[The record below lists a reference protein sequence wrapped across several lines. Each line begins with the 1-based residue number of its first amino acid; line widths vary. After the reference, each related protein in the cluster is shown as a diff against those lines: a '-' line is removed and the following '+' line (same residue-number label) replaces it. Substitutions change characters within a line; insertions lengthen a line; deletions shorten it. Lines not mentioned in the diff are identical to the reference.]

1 MDIVIHQLNERCWV
15 IQGHQ
20 YSMSKHGENI
30 KELHISY
37 HNGDHYS
44 SVRRIGDP
52 DDGPAWMFNAKH
64 KVSYGAIT
72 LNPTKEVTMTI

>member
-1 MDIVIHQLNERCWV
+1 MIHQLNERCWV
-15 IQGHQ
+15 IQGQ
-20 YSMSKHGENI
+20 QFSTSASGKGV

-52 DDGPAWMFNAKH
+52 DDGPAWIFNSKH
-64 KVSYGAIT
+64 QVYSYMVNCTASYQKD
-72 LNPTKEVTMTI
+72 N